1 MWVGGGAC
9 ADPGRTSGFAG
20 KREEAAEGGGW
31 GEVESSLGYSTL
43 LKSPT
48 IRHGGRVWVFLSFT
62 FTPRR
67 VCGQAG
73 RSHGDTAKATESSAG
88 SPSATQR
95 SEALGGS
102 RSALVR
108 VRGRGVIC
116 KTAAFLGKEWG
127 DGPFDLFWEFLFSSR
142 NCRKIVY
149 LKQDL

>member
-1 MWVGGGAC
+1 MGGWEGLRR
-9 ADPGRTSGFAG
+9 PGTHVRLRR
-20 KREEAAEGGGW
+20 KREEAAEGG
-31 GEVESSLGYSTL
+31 EAAIESSLGYSTL

-95 SEALGGS
+95 SEAPGGS
-102 RSALVR
+102 RSALA
-108 VRGRGVIC
+108 GVQGEGC
-116 KTAAFLGKEWG
+116 
-127 DGPFDLFWEFLFSSR
+127 DM
-142 NCRKIVY
+142 
-149 LKQDL
+149 